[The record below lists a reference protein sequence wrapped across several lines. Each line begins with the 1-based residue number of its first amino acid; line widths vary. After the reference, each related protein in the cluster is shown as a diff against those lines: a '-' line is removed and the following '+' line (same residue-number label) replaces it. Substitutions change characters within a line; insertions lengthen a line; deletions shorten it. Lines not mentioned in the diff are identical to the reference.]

1 MLRKGRSLALS
12 CALSLVALPVL
23 PLLRSQAQ
31 TEEIIENIEI
41 RGTRRVPQD
50 TVKFHIVSQKNTRFD
65 PNVLRRDFKA
75 VWAQGFFDDVRVTI
89 EEGKTGKII
98 IFTVKEKPLIRNI
111 EYKGLKSATNTE
123 VLDKFKE
130 KKVGLGIEVPFDP
143 TKIQRAITVLT
154 DLLAEKGRQYA
165 EVKYEL
171 TDVPPNSRLIT
182 FIINEGPKV
191 KVKKIDFHGNT
202 LFSDKELRKS
212 MKYIKQTGLIST
224 FTGKAT
230 FDRNKLEGSLELGVR
245 AKYHEKGHIKLLI
258 KEPNID
264 VRDVSGM
271 SFFPIPFK
279 PTKGKRVFIDID
291 LEEGNQYRVGE
302 VNFTG
307 NTLFKKEVLL
317 RVFGMQQGEVFN
329 GELIRKGFENLKK
342 IYGSQGYI
350 NFTPIPRQDIDDEAK
365 LVNVVFDFDEGH
377 RYRLRR
383 LDFVGNTTTRDK
395 VIRREVM
402 VNEGEF
408 FSTQLMDISLL
419 RLNQL
424 GFFDN
429 LKDEDAEQKPD
440 PKPSPGPDGPET
452 YWVDVNLK
460 VKEKG
465 KNSIGFTG
473 GVSGY
478 GGTFLGVNY
487 STNNFMGY
495 GETLD
500 FTLQGGTRQSAY
512 VFSFT
517 EPYFRDRPL
526 TTGFSVFYR
535 RFSYREGDQYG
546 GFFGAVPLGGELFAQ
561 GSRGFTTFASY
572 PLRAFTR
579 LGLSYTFSNSS
590 TEFSSAQNQLF
601 YTSFQFTDTFTG
613 LGSYSSVLSS
623 TITPTLT
630 YNTINNPFSPTSG
643 KSFTALMQ
651 FTGGPLGGNVKYY
664 KPVVEAKWFKPM
676 NKRRNTLG
684 MRGQFSFVSGYGG
697 LQAPIYDR
705 FYMGG
710 EDTLRGFDI
719 RVISPRAMVTQRTF
733 SQVTLLDPTGAP
745 VIDPTTGGTIIN
757 NVPVYVSF
765 PYSVGGDTQAIYNIE
780 YRIPIVGPVTLAP
793 FFDLGKSWIMKKSSL
808 TVADAALTNFYKLEN
823 GSFRPLHSGEALEI
837 IPETTK
843 PRASTGL
850 EFQVILP
857 VINAPFRLIYF
868 YNPLQLNTFVPR
880 PEGGFPYPIF
890 DNYNQNGVQ
899 KRSGFKFTVGRTF

>member
-1 MLRKGRSLALS
+1 MLKKGHALALS
-12 CALSLVALPVL
+12 CALSLVGLLTL
-23 PLLRSQAQ
+23 PLLPTQAQ

-75 VWAQGFFDDVRVTI
+75 IWAQGFFDDVRITL
-89 EEGKTGKII
+89 EDGKTGKII

-154 DLLAEKGRQYA
+154 ELLAEKGRQYA
-165 EVKYEL
+165 EIKYEL

-212 MKYIKQTGLIST
+212 MKYVKQTGLIST

-258 KEPNID
+258 KEPRID
-264 VRDVSGM
+264 VRDVSGI

-279 PTKGKRVFIDID
+279 PSKGKRVFIDVD
-291 LEEGNQYRVGE
+291 LEEGNQYRVGD

-307 NTLFKKEVLL
+307 NTLFNKEVLL

-424 GFFDN
+424 GFFDI

-440 PKPSPGPDGPET
+440 PKPSLGPDGDET
-452 YWVDVNLK
+452 
-460 VKEKG
+460 
-465 KNSIGFTG
+465 
-473 GVSGY
+473 
-478 GGTFLGVNY
+478 
-487 STNNFMGY
+487 
-495 GETLD
+495 
-500 FTLQGGTRQSAY
+500 
-512 VFSFT
+512 
-517 EPYFRDRPL
+517 
-526 TTGFSVFYR
+526 
-535 RFSYREGDQYG
+535 
-546 GFFGAVPLGGELFAQ
+546 
-561 GSRGFTTFASY
+561 
-572 PLRAFTR
+572 
-579 LGLSYTFSNSS
+579 
-590 TEFSSAQNQLF
+590 
-601 YTSFQFTDTFTG
+601 
-613 LGSYSSVLSS
+613 
-623 TITPTLT
+623 
-630 YNTINNPFSPTSG
+630 
-643 KSFTALMQ
+643 
-651 FTGGPLGGNVKYY
+651 
-664 KPVVEAKWFKPM
+664 
-676 NKRRNTLG
+676 
-684 MRGQFSFVSGYGG
+684 
-697 LQAPIYDR
+697 
-705 FYMGG
+705 
-710 EDTLRGFDI
+710 
-719 RVISPRAMVTQRTF
+719 
-733 SQVTLLDPTGAP
+733 
-745 VIDPTTGGTIIN
+745 
-757 NVPVYVSF
+757 
-765 PYSVGGDTQAIYNIE
+765 
-780 YRIPIVGPVTLAP
+780 
-793 FFDLGKSWIMKKSSL
+793 
-808 TVADAALTNFYKLEN
+808 
-823 GSFRPLHSGEALEI
+823 
-837 IPETTK
+837 
-843 PRASTGL
+843 
-850 EFQVILP
+850 
-857 VINAPFRLIYF
+857 
-868 YNPLQLNTFVPR
+868 
-880 PEGGFPYPIF
+880 
-890 DNYNQNGVQ
+890 
-899 KRSGFKFTVGRTF
+899 